1 MVETLV
7 ENIAHQSLNADLE
20 DLCQMVYII
29 LLEYDE
35 KRILDLWENGQM
47 KYFITRIVVN
57 QYRSVNSPFH
67 YIFRKH
73 QETSVELSE
82 IPEGQIPTVER

>member
-35 KRILDLWENGQM
+35 QRILDLWENGQM

-73 QETSVELSE
+73 QEKSVELSE